1 MTSDT
6 VPVSQTLFARLATLG
21 VDLPRT
27 LAAAALPTALPANK
41 RLLLST
47 RQYFALWEAIH
58 EVSADPAIGLRI
70 GDMTSGDMTSG
81 AMTSGA
87 MTSGATTSGAAT
99 SHEQLDI
106 ASASALHS
114 ANLGE
119 ALKKLARYK
128 RLTCPEDIAVD
139 IRSGE
144 AAVTFRWLLADG
156 FTPNLLTDA
165 MFASTVALARRG
177 SGQAIRP
184 RRVELTRRV
193 TTQPRLARHFGCDIV
208 FDAPAVLVFDAGHL
222 DTPFITHNENLLQAL
237 LPELDAGIAALA
249 QEQSFPEVVD
259 SILARGM
266 RGQRP
271 SVQTLARELAISSR
285 TLQRR
290 LAETGTTY
298 QARLDQVR
306 QRLARR
312 LLGSTDLGVGEIAWF
327 LGFEEVNSF
336 ARAFHQWEGTTPH
349 RWRYRQEGERQPHAA
364 PASFS
369 V

>member
-1 MTSDT
+1 MASDT

-21 VDLPRT
+21 VDVSRT
-27 LAAAALPTALPANK
+27 LAAAGLRARAPGDK
-41 RLLLST
+41 RLQLTT
-47 RQYFALWEAIH
+47 RQYFALWEAIA

-70 GDMTSGDMTSG
+70 G
-81 AMTSGA
+81 AE
-87 MTSGATTSGAAT
+87 T

-106 ASASALHS
+106 ASLSALHS

-128 RLTCPEDIAVD
+128 RLTCPEDVRVD
-139 IRSGE
+139 IRDDE
-144 AAVTFRWLLADG
+144 AAVSFRWLLADG

-165 MFASTVALARRG
+165 MFASTVALAQRG
-177 SGQAIRP
+177 SGRPVRP

-193 TTQPRLARHFGCDIV
+193 MVEPRLAHHFACDVI
-208 FDAPAVLVFDAGHL
+208 FDAPADVLVFDADQL
-222 DTPFITHNENLLQAL
+222 NIPFITHNEDLLKVV
-237 LPELDAGIAALA
+237 LPGLDAGIAALT
-249 QEQSFPEVVD
+249 QERSFAEEVDAV
-259 SILARGM
+259 LARGM

-271 SVQTLARELAISSR
+271 SVEALARELTISPR

-290 LAETGTTY
+290 LAETGTSY
-298 QARLDQVR
+298 QERLDQVR
-306 QRLARR
+306 QRVARR

-336 ARAFHQWEGTTPH
+336 ARAFHHWEGTTPH
-349 RWRYRQEGERQPHAA
+349 RWRHGKEGGSRRRAT

-369 V
+369 A

>member
-27 LAAAALPTALPANK
+27 LAAAGLPTALPANK

-81 AMTSGA
+81 AM
-87 MTSGATTSGAAT
+87 TSGAAT

-208 FDAPAVLVFDAGHL
+208 FDAPADVLVFHAGHL
-222 DTPFITHNENLLQAL
+222 DTPFITHNENLLRAL